1 MSGEGPLH
9 FTAGIEN
16 REFNTAI
23 EDMER
28 RIRGV
33 SSAAESGGKDIDRMI
48 DITLENVKIQKE
60 VISDLESQLKSLEQQ
75 ISKTP
80 AGLSQQELRKEAALV
95 RGELEAEKNSLID
108 LEVAVKS
115 TAGSHTMLR
124 TQIMNLRDELA
135 QMELAGERGTKKYE
149 EIREELGRLS
159 LAYRDVQD
167 QAKIF
172 GSQRQG
178 FDALISGISGVAGA
192 ASAAQGTMG
201 LFVGQNENLQKIML
215 RVQSLMAITIGLQQV
230 QKTLYKD
237 SAFML
242 ITVNRAKQIY
252 TGTINR
258 LSVALWGSTA
268 AAKALL
274 GTLTL
279 GLSVAIG
286 AIIFS
291 IDRMLRKQRE
301 SAEAQRQMFDSISQN
316 ATQSVVQIRVLQ
328 QQWSKLGDDLKSKER
343 FVRDNA
349 DAFKSLGTEINNVA
363 EAENLLTLEAET
375 FVQAQ
380 LKKAASLYY
389 LQKAFEKQQK
399 ILELEENLKTPEYK
413 PVYRGGGVLVAPD
426 EADPKQLELTEEF
439 KQMRENRNKLE
450 GELTDLSQMA
460 ADFDT
465 QFKDIMRQF
474 ASSSADVVLGPLG
487 LIDKE
492 LAELRK
498 KLLEVSE
505 KEIPEIQKQI
515 ADKEKQRAALLGESE
530 DLPVKGIEDNLRKV
544 KALYQDYYNWIERFG
559 KASADQQFESLV
571 AGGESFLEYLRREIE
586 KLEKQADITPEQ
598 RDRLSVLMSTE
609 QDLIGSKSRMQALD
623 EEISQAK
630 EKYESLVDYITFLNK
645 RIELVP
651 DDGSEAAVQA
661 RQRIEAEIEAA
672 RKEYVQRSRQT
683 FSEIIRETA
692 NFAEQRLLIEQEFQ
706 RQLLE
711 LDKETL
717 SPEQYERATEGLRQR
732 RSEQLEAETMKVVQQ
747 SEAWQ
752 RLTFD
757 IESMTRKQAE
767 QYLVSLKDMVM
778 QLDLQGA
785 ELVKI
790 LNLLTELGVRIRE
803 AEKNKL
809 AQTFIDAG
817 NALND
822 VAAGLDKMNAGLAE
836 AVRNTADIIGNLG
849 NAQQAIA
856 AFGAEG
862 GATLGN
868 ALGVFSATANIATG
882 IVGLLN
888 EITGT
893 NKRALELE
901 HQRTMNARELHFEIL
916 QVSNELEKQLELIS
930 RLPAGTGYEQLLEAL
945 NQYLDDTAAKL
956 QELEFVIFDPQ
967 GISDLR
973 VNIDAIIDWSGLD
986 DPQMAVEKAFA
997 AGLISQ
1003 EDYDLAMQYVQMIE
1017 DGQQRIFD
1025 EQRRQAELLTGMTT
1039 DALVNSIVDG
1049 VKQGK
1054 RSIEDFAGTFEEM
1067 MRNAV
1072 IRSLVLDRLSEPL
1085 GEIIDMV
1092 FEASQQAGGITSQDI
1107 NNFTEF
1113 WENEIG
1119 GPLAAIGDTLDQLPF
1134 LASTIDEQLSG
1145 AIKGIT
1151 EQTAGIIAGQMTA
1164 MRMSQSRQVD
1174 ILNNQLSYLAGIE
1187 RNTSYNRH
1195 LERID
1200 RTLLEIS
1207 EVLDSGRNDD
1217 NRIAG

>member
-33 SSAAESGGKDIDRMI
+33 SGAAVSGGKDIDRMI
-48 DITLENVKIQKE
+48 DITLENVKIQKA

-80 AGLSQQELRKEAALV
+80 AGLSQQELRRETALV
-95 RGELEAEKNSLID
+95 RAEFEAEKNTLIE
-108 LEVAVKS
+108 LEAAVKS

-192 ASAAQGTMG
+192 ASAAQGTLG

-242 ITVNRAKQIY
+242 VTVNRAKQIY

-258 LSVALWGSTA
+258 LTVALWGSTA
-268 AAKALL
+268 AAKAML
-274 GTLTL
+274 GALTL

-328 QQWSKLGDDLKSKER
+328 QQWSKLGDDLQSKER

-389 LQKAFEKQQK
+389 FQKAVEKQNK
-399 ILELEENLKTPEYK
+399 IFEIDDKLKTPEYK
-413 PVYRGGGVLVAPD
+413 PVYKDGVLIAPD
-426 EADPKQLELTEEF
+426 EVDPKQLELTEEF

-450 GELTDLSQMA
+450 DELTDLTKMS
-460 ADFDT
+460 ADFET
-465 QFKDIMRQF
+465 QFKEIMTQF
-474 ASSSADVVLGPLG
+474 TTSSADVVLGPLG

-515 ADKEKQRAALLGESE
+515 ADKEKQRAALLGKSE

-598 RDRLSVLMSTE
+598 RDRLSILIASE
-609 QDLIGSKSRMQALD
+609 KDLLGTKSRMQALD

-630 EKYESLVDYITFLNK
+630 KKYESLVDYITFLNK

-683 FSEIIRETA
+683 FSEIIKETA
-692 NFAEQRLLIEQEFQ
+692 NFAERRLLIEQEFQ
-706 RQLLE
+706 RRLLE
-711 LDKETL
+711 LDKESL

-757 IESMTRKQAE
+757 IDSMTKQQA
-767 QYLVSLKDMVM
+767 QRYLVSLKDMVM
-778 QLDLQGA
+778 QLGLQGA
-785 ELVKI
+785 ELVKV

-803 AEKNKL
+803 AEKNNL
-809 AQTFIDAG
+809 AKTFIDAG

-822 VAAGLDKMNAGLAE
+822 VAAGLDKVNSELAE

-849 NAQQAIA
+849 NAQQSIT

-862 GATLGN
+862 GATIGN
-868 ALGVFSATANIATG
+868 AIGVFSATANIATG

-888 EITGT
+888 EITGAK

-901 HQRTMNARELHFEIL
+901 HQRTMNARQLHFEIL

-930 RLPAGTGYEQLLEAL
+930 RLPTGTGYEQLLEAL

-973 VNIDAIIDWSGLD
+973 VNIDAIVDWSGLD
-986 DPQMAVEKAFA
+986 DQRMAVEKAFA

-1003 EDYDLAMQYVQMIE
+1003 EDYDLAMQYIGMIE

-1054 RSIEDFAGTFEEM
+1054 RSIEDFADTFEEM

-1072 IRSLVLDRLSEPL
+1072 IRSLVLDKLSEPL

-1092 FEASQQAGGITSQDI
+1092 FEAAQQEGGITSQDI
-1107 NNFTEF
+1107 ANFTEF

-1119 GPLAAIGDTLDQLPF
+1119 APLAAVGEAMDQLPF

-1145 AIKGIT
+1145 SIKGIT

-1200 RTLLEIS
+1200 RTLLEIN
-1207 EVLDSGRNDD
+1207 EVLDSNRNDD